1 MGDKEIELIEK
12 YITPETVMLEWGSGG
27 STIHFSKLVKELY
40 SIEHDF
46 QWYNKIKKDKNNNVN
61 ITFVPSNG
69 IYDST
74 IPTKDEQFE
83 DYINYVDR
91 INKKYDIVFIDGR
104 ARVACSK
111 KVIPYLNENAVVFI
125 HDFWAREPLRNGPFE
140 WYKELESI
148 KEGQSIVALK
158 VK

>member
-83 DYINYVDR
+83 DYIN
-91 INKKYDIVFIDGR
+91 
-104 ARVACSK
+104 
-111 KVIPYLNENAVVFI
+111 
-125 HDFWAREPLRNGPFE
+125 
-140 WYKELESI
+140 
-148 KEGQSIVALK
+148 
-158 VK
+158 